1 MRPKKVK
8 IKGYVTGIEQIDRE
22 CLGLKDGDLYCLCY
36 TEHVDHTSLLS
47 KIIIGLASRDISV
60 VVFTIDCSHGEMYKR
75 LIDVIQNYDVSLLG
89 KEPFQRALDAN
100 EIFAS
105 YAIWIQ
111 DTPELDY
118 ESLQDRLQCLSYLN
132 KHAVECIVIDN
143 LQKMGTNFQTLSKE
157 MQIEANLYLMKMI
170 AKEYKIPVI
179 IFTRYDKMY
188 MDKIMESNHI
198 DKTMIIKTTDD
209 DIDDTLTSIYST
221 ITVPQHDF
229 ADNLFESVLS
239 VVIAP
244 LQLKKVSSVS
254 RNIIRVKNQRPLQ
267 VNSILRPIFVHYVQI
282 VFGHLLSDLNL
293 QQKNTFSPNLFAYLR
308 KKHYLCTVFYE
319 HIIYYLY
326 VYPMAFI
333 CFSYD
338 IHMLYLCDLYD
349 IVLIKS

>member
-22 CLGLKDGDLYCLCY
+22 CLGLKDGDLYCLCC

-75 LIDVIQNYDVSLLG
+75 LIDVIQNYDVSLSG

-111 DTPELDY
+111 DIPELDY

-143 LQKMGTNFQTLSKE
+143 LQKMGTNFQTPSKE
-157 MQIEANLYLMKMI
+157 VQMEANLYLMKMI

-179 IFTRYDKMY
+179 VSTRYDKMY
-188 MDKIMESNHI
+188 MDKIMESSHI

-209 DIDDTLTSIYST
+209 DIDDTLSSIYST

-244 LQLKKVSSVS
+244 PSS
-254 RNIIRVKNQRPLQ
+254 
-267 VNSILRPIFVHYVQI
+267 
-282 VFGHLLSDLNL
+282 
-293 QQKNTFSPNLFAYLR
+293 
-308 KKHYLCTVFYE
+308 
-319 HIIYYLY
+319 
-326 VYPMAFI
+326 
-333 CFSYD
+333 
-338 IHMLYLCDLYD
+338 
-349 IVLIKS
+349 